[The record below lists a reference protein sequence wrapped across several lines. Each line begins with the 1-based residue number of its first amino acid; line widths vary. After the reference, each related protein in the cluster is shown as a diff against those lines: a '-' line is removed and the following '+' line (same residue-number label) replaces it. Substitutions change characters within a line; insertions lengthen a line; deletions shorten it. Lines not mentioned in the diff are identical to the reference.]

1 MMWFWL
7 SISKFF
13 SKIGNYFYYKHLN
26 ALQIKRKKN
35 VKIKSNK
42 ILCKKCMST
51 FGSQEVMERKEIK
64 HIATRPSDNKTVNIT
79 EYWHVCNRCK
89 AKTKKVLE

>member
-7 SISKFF
+7 SLSKFF

-26 ALQIKRKKN
+26 ALKIKKKEN

-64 HIATRPSDNKTVNIT
+64 HIATRPSDKN
-79 EYWHVCNRCK
+79 C
-89 AKTKKVLE
+89 

>member
-7 SISKFF
+7 SLSKFF

-26 ALQIKRKKN
+26 ALQIKKKKN
-35 VKIKSNK
+35 AKIKSNK